1 MIPKMHRKQ
10 DNELEEILQLIQSA
24 FSYMEARIDPP
35 SSMNRLT
42 VSEIAEN
49 CCCGEVWSFGNP
61 VTACMFLKL
70 KDDALYV
77 GKLAVDESYRG
88 RGFARKMIEL
98 AGERAQ
104 VHGKSHLELFT
115 RIELIENH
123 LAFGKLGFE
132 TIAEASHPG
141 YEKPTYL
148 VMRKLVGL

>member
-1 MIPKMHRKQ
+1 MNLRMHKCRDK
-10 DNELEEILQLIQSA
+10 ELADIMRLIENS
-24 FSYMEARIDPP
+24 FSYMEGRIDPP

-49 CCCGEVWSFGNP
+49 CCSGEVWSFGNP
-61 VTACMFLKL
+61 ITACMFLKP
-70 KDDALYV
+70 KNDALYV
-77 GKLAVDESYRG
+77 GKLAVDKSYRG

-98 AGERAQ
+98 AGERAK
-104 VHGKSHLELFT
+104 VHGKSYLELFT

-123 LAFGKLGFE
+123 LAFGKLGFK